1 MVSERR
7 SDHRNSVIKT
17 VRIASEG
24 ATIRGTLLDQST
36 TGVKVCL
43 PPGAQVPD
51 LVLLYLPDDT
61 VRAARVRGRDGADVG
76 FEFLFTDED

>member
-7 SDHRNSVIKT
+7 SGYRNTVIKT
-17 VRIASEG
+17 VRVAFEG
-24 ATIRGTLLDQST
+24 ATIRGTLLDQSP

-43 PPGAQVPD
+43 ARGAQVPD
-51 LVLLYLPDDT
+51 LVLLYLPDET
-61 VRAARVRGRDGADVG
+61 VRAARVRWRNSSDVG